1 MSVWDGNPAKT
12 KEFITKKG
20 DGMAS
25 PVTFTGEQSAFS
37 KNWLDAAGAKAIPH
51 AFVVR
56 NGVLLGA
63 TEVLRLTDNLIESLP
78 SGDAGAQK
86 TSDRM
91 STAQNNQAKTE
102 ELALAIG
109 DAAYKKDPDTMVK
122 LLKELTAIDPNNPD
136 LPVLKLRVLI

>member
-1 MSVWDGNPAKT
+1 MSVWDGNLAKT
-12 KEFITKKG
+12 KEFVTKKG

-91 STAQNNQAKTE
+91 STAQNNQAKTVKEGRMPDSTERSKWVREAVKQIAE
-102 ELALAIG
+102 E
-109 DAAYKKDPDTMVK
+109 KK
-122 LLKELTAIDPNNPD
+122 
-136 LPVLKLRVLI
+136 